1 MIECLVDGAS
11 QSEITYS
18 YDKLKY
24 IEIDVQAG
32 PLLPLQYHACTYA
45 CIHIVHSGIRML
57 LYIHSKSMSYL
68 CLG

>member
-1 MIECLVDGAS
+1 MIECLIDGAS
-11 QSEITYS
+11 QSEIIHS

-24 IEIDVQAG
+24 FEIYTQAG

-45 CIHIVHSGIRML
+45 RIHIVRSGIRML